1 MPFVTEKNLTDIVLE
16 RWSHVPDPRLR
27 QIMQALVKHMHAF
40 VREIEPTEAEWFS
53 ALVAFY

>member
-1 MPFVTEKNLTDIVLE
+1 
-16 RWSHVPDPRLR
+16 
-27 QIMQALVKHMHAF
+27 MQALVKHMHAF